1 MTPRPAFD
9 AMTLR
14 ITPGPLVLEAS
25 AGTGKTFAIV
35 QLAVRIL
42 LGDTD
47 VTARGP
53 RHLLLVTFTRAA
65 TAELKERLRTAI
77 RAVEAIHKERREART
92 EESWIPPLLARIGGN
107 ADARITLLVERL
119 DELSVTT
126 IHGFCV
132 GVLEEFP
139 HECGVRSDLVFQ
151 DQDTGLV
158 AEVLDDLLRSR
169 GWIDPWRA
177 NAMVAAGWQRA
188 ELIKLVDALRR
199 HGTAHPVPAPDSEGG
214 LSRLQDAIARARL
227 VWSRPAIESLMDAV
241 TWFETKPLFD
251 PVVRATVLDGIEAL
265 LSGDPT
271 GLSALGFF
279 NADALWDTMR
289 KRGKEQKTP
298 AEALRDDPA
307 VAALQE
313 VNEAAELW
321 YRHLKVELGRDVLLR
336 LPERKLAAGIATF
349 SDQIRLVH
357 DGLTHP
363 VSGGRL
369 ATSLRERFDAVLVD
383 EAQDTDPAQWTIFRT
398 AFENVPLVI
407 VGDPKQAIYGWRG
420 ADLQAYL
427 DTRTAAGPAR
437 TARLD
442 KNWRSAPPLLGALE
456 ALWTR
461 NVTPFAVPEEE
472 MAFVPV
478 QAARTGN
485 ALTDPASAAAFRW
498 LVATEPLNVDQVR
511 DGIRAAMVTEI
522 ERLLQEATWDGRQVA
537 PRDIAILTR
546 NHKEA
551 AACRQA
557 LIDRDINAVV
567 SGSGDV
573 TESAAW
579 REVAILVDLIGNPT
593 GQYASRAGAATLLAG
608 FSAEELVAWLSDDQ
622 APARL
627 AWSATIAEA
636 ADRAASRGTFAALVR
651 LLGER
656 DAVVRLAARPDGER
670 WLTDLRHVLE
680 LVQEAELEI
689 GGQPIRLAQWMTH
702 WAAKS
707 DGTAER
713 RQLRLESDSD
723 AVQVRTMHAAKGL
736 EYPIVFVPSCW
747 DSKPSRA
754 DDPLLVRGEHG
765 WRAVFAHAEDH
776 TAAATAAGAAS
787 WQEELRLC
795 YVALTRAK
803 GRVYAALGCGAN
815 QTARGPLGWLLRPD
829 DEGKAKDQWPQV
841 LEAVHELA
849 AASGGAIDVMTAE
862 GIAGRAPVEP
872 THSEVVL
879 SARVD
884 PTRPMRS
891 WTVTSYTG
899 LTSDREAEADLY
911 DPGVPIDRT
920 PRTALDLLPP
930 GAASGIAVHRIFE
943 LLDFDSDADT
953 IHQICAEV
961 LSAQGLLAALGADDQ
976 TRVVNAT
983 AAKVATVLAAPV
995 PGLGFALRDVP
1006 SSRTLREWRFNLSL
1020 EGFSVADL
1028 AAGFRETG
1036 GWLAPYADRVEKLSK
1051 GELDGFLNGVIDLA
1065 FEHEGRWYIADWKS
1079 NHLGH
1084 APGAYALDALRQ
1096 EMMQHHYVLQYQIYL
1111 IALERF
1117 LRNRVPG
1124 WDAATMLGGVAYV
1137 FVRGVG
1143 DGEAGWFV
1151 EGLGAR

>member
-9 AMTLR
+9 PMALR

-47 VTARGP
+47 VDARGP

-77 RAVEAIHKERREART
+77 RAVEAIHKQRREPRT

-188 ELIKLVDALRR
+188 ALIKLVDALRR
-199 HGTAHPVPAPDSEGG
+199 HGTAHPEPDPAADAA
-214 LSRLQDAIARARL
+214 LSDLKAAIAQARV
-227 VWSRPAIESLMDAV
+227 VWSRPKVEALMDAV
-241 TWFETKPLFD
+241 VWFEKTPLID
-251 PVVRATVLDGIEAL
+251 SVVRGTVLDEIEAL
-265 LSGDPT
+265 LDGEPT
-271 GLSALGFF
+271 GLGALAHFEQ
-279 NADALWDTMR
+279 DALWKAMR
-289 KRGKEQKTP
+289 KQKKEQKAP

-307 VAALQE
+307 IAALQE
-313 VNEAAELW
+313 VGAAAGHW
-321 YRHLKVELGRDVLLR
+321 YQHLRVELGRDVLLR
-336 LPERKLAAGIATF
+336 LPERKQAQGIATF

-363 VSGGRL
+363 VSGSRL
-369 ATSLRERFDAVLVD
+369 AASLRERFDAVLVD
-383 EAQDTDPAQWTIFRT
+383 EAQDTDPAQWAIFRT
-398 AFENVPLVI
+398 AFEGNPLVV

-427 DTRTAAGPAR
+427 DTRAEAGPNR
-437 TARLD
+437 TLQLNR
-442 KNWRSAPPLLGALE
+442 NWRSAPALLGALG

-461 NVTPFAVPEEE
+461 KATPFAVPESE

-485 ALTDPASAAAFRW
+485 PLSDPASAAAFRW
-498 LVATEPLNVDQVR
+498 LVAPDLANADEVR

-522 ERLLQEATWDGRQVA
+522 ERLLHEATWDGRKVA

-573 TESAAW
+573 TASAAW
-579 REVAILVDLIGNPT
+579 REVATLVDLIGNPT

-608 FSAEELVAWLSDDQ
+608 FSAGELVAWLNDDQ
-622 APARL
+622 APSRL

-702 WAAKS
+702 WAAES

-713 RQLRLESDSD
+713 RQLRLESDAD

-747 DSKPSRA
+747 DGKKSPT
-754 DDPLLVRGEHG
+754 DDPLLVRGDDG
-765 WRAVFAHAEDH
+765 WQAVFTHADDR
-776 TAAATAAGAAS
+776 AGAEAQAAEAS

-803 GRVYAALGCGAN
+803 GRVYAALGCGAS
-815 QTARGPLGWLLRPD
+815 QTVRGPLGWLLRPD
-829 DEGKAKDQWPQV
+829 DDGKAKDQWPAA
-841 LEAVHELA
+841 LEAARAMA
-849 AASGGAIDVMTAE
+849 AASGGATDVITTD

-872 THSEVVL
+872 VHSAVSL
-879 SARVD
+879 AARVD
-884 PTRPMRS
+884 PARPIRS

-899 LTSDREAEADLY
+899 FTSGGEAAADIS

-943 LLDFDSDADT
+943 LLDFSASPDT
-953 IHQICAEV
+953 IHATCVEV
-961 LSAQGLLAALGADDQ
+961 LGAQGLLAALSAEDQ
-976 TRVVNAT
+976 ARVIDAT
-983 AAKVATVLAAPV
+983 AAMVETVLAVPV
-995 PGLGFALRDVP
+995 PSWGFALRDVP

-1020 EGFSVADL
+1020 EGFDLADL
-1028 AAGFRETG
+1028 AAGFREAG
-1036 GWLAPYADRVEKLSK
+1036 GWLAPYADRVAKLSK

-1084 APGAYALDALRQ
+1084 APGAYALDALRK
-1096 EMMQHHYVLQYQIYL
+1096 EMMEHHYVLQYQLYL

-1124 WDAATMLGGVAYV
+1124 WDAATMMGGVAYV

-1143 DGEAGWFV
+1143 QGEQGWFV
-1151 EGLGAR
+1151 EGGR